1 MAVVVLAVLFILGM
15 IGLARPF
22 IGLLALMIVME
33 LQPGELYPM
42 LAPLH
47 LERVVALLLVLA
59 CVLHGVKLRIPVP
72 IRWFLAFYGAM
83 IASVPLAFWRGNT
96 VATCVSF
103 LEVVVYVL
111 FVVALLTTESRIR
124 WFTVTFVMMI
134 AWMSASAI
142 WGYVHGDGY
151 VAMNIYRAVGLTS
164 SAGDPNTMSLTL
176 LTAMPLEL
184 ALLKKSSPVW
194 VRILV
199 LTTAGLSLIT
209 IVQTGS
215 RGGAIGVVFL
225 ILMLMLRRPKNLMF
239 LPVLILL
246 APLVWMVIPQQYKAR
261 YETVDHLKN
270 DESFQNRV
278 LSWEGGIGMF
288 ESNPITG
295 VGAGNYVSANGT
307 RFWPSNGR
315 KIYLDAHSLYFKILG
330 ELGLFGVV
338 TFAGFVI
345 SVFRLNMQL
354 SKELVAKNASAFL
367 RDLPGLFNIIFLQL
381 LFAGY
386 ASHDV
391 YRNTWYV
398 VAAMACSIALLPVLQ
413 TSAEANVAG
422 EKNNAASALDIAW
435 SPALLPALR
444 NQIPDGYP
452 RNEMTSNSIGQFDA
466 P

>member
-47 LERVVALLLVLA
+47 LERVVAVLLIFA
-59 CVLHGVKLRIPVP
+59 CILHGVKLRIPVP

-83 IASVPLAFWRGNT
+83 IASIPLAFWRGNAA
-96 VATCVSF
+96 ATCFSF

-111 FVVALLTTESRIR
+111 LAMALLTTESRIR
-124 WFTVTFVMMI
+124 WFMVTFIMMI

-151 VAMNIYRAVGLTS
+151 FAMNIYRAQGLTS

-176 LTAMPLEL
+176 LAAMPLGI
-184 ALLKKSSPVW
+184 ALLKKSSPLW
-194 VRILV
+194 MRGLV
-199 LTTAGLSLIT
+199 VGTIGISLVT

-225 ILMLMLRRPKNLMF
+225 IFMLMLRKPKSFMF

-246 APLVWMVIPQQYKAR
+246 APLVWMIIPQQYKAR
-261 YETVDHLKN
+261 YETVDHLKT
-270 DESFQNRV
+270 DESYQNRV
-278 LSWEGGIGMF
+278 LSWEGGIRMF

-295 VGAGNYVSANGT
+295 VGAGNYVDANGE
-307 RFWPSNGR
+307 RFWPSDGK

-330 ELGLFGVV
+330 ELGLLGVV

-345 SVFRLNMQL
+345 SVFRLNFHL
-354 SKELVAKNASAFL
+354 SKELAHRGASPFL
-367 RDLPGLFNIIFLQL
+367 RDLPGLFNIIYWQL

-391 YRNTWYV
+391 YRNTWFL
-398 VAAMACSIALLPVLQ
+398 VAAMACSIALLPILQ
-413 TSAEANVAG
+413 TSSEQNLI
-422 EKNNAASALDIAW
+422 EDSNHSKLTTDSPW
-435 SPALLPALR
+435 SSALLPALR
-444 NQIPDGYP
+444 NQVPA
-452 RNEMTSNSIGQFDA
+452 RN
-466 P
+466 PPV